1 MIPEACNLP
10 VVSKPESRFSEGLV
24 LRLRLVW
31 NWDETIFPRDKCLL
45 LISLHFERAVSVMR
59 VRKREACSE
68 SCGNNLITHA
78 LTHHARS
85 KRSEINSNF
94 FSPPGAGPR
103 RSFRPGLDCDC
114 CQASSGNHGSSNGGN
129 DGSSGNDG
137 SGGIMTVAMTIFRS
151 L

>member
-85 KRSEINSNF
+85 LVPR
-94 FSPPGAGPR
+94 PPRPAFVACSTKSGG
-103 RSFRPGLDCDC
+103 RPGRIYHVMRAATDVMFSLLM
-114 CQASSGNHGSSNGGN
+114 SGFVLSP
-129 DGSSGNDG
+129 
-137 SGGIMTVAMTIFRS
+137 S
-151 L
+151 LFFP